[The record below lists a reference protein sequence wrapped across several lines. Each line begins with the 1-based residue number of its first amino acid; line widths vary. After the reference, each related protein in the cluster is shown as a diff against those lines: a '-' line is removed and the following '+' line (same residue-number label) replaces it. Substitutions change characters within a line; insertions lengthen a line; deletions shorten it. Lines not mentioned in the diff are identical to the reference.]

1 MQELYTKLFQQELYT
16 NSFEQFKIDYGSPE
30 GARELYNKLAVQSDL
45 YTNSFSD
52 FQRDYSIGLPES
64 QPTSQGNTVK
74 RNIGSTMLDVGV
86 TRSSAT
92 EEDNTT
98 TGLFGTQIKST
109 FDVSQNIQMPEVSYD
124 RPDTTGV
131 IDFDQSLLNLSLDV
145 PEPTTSQVPEYTNEN
160 DPFGL
165 AASLGIDTGTPEYQR
180 MLELAALLREAEQ
193 KRLEG
198 PTPMQIS
205 EEEQRITDLMMYGEE
220 PVEEEPSEEDKE
232 KEALIAKMREEGAG
246 ILESQQ
252 QGYSSEENLVR
263 ANNAEK
269 PEIQGINNWY
279 TENSDRLN
287 KIELDTPVIS
297 PNATAEEIQKAQEA
311 MQEQWSNKVE
321 ELYNQEVVEPYNE
334 ALKVYQKAVAT
345 KEKTKAREIVTEVI
359 NNNIGGWWSEENMA
373 KNLKEVLP
381 VEYQIEEGIG
391 EYSEGTATRLSVNN
405 ITITNSHGVA
415 RNFNLRSST
424 EFAKELFE
432 FLEEDPTLTD
442 EKGEEWVEQKEA
454 FSRNWLDNYFGEG
467 GSGFHAFMDDPQ
479 RVEDI
484 QAGIITIDDALK
496 EIKGRLGTEDAW
508 TLFGEKV
515 RQAYPAL
522 TDSDIDHIIKERYH
536 AEIEAHKNK
545 GLDNLA
551 AGFDERLLQ
560 GDITLT
566 ELHPGVP
573 VGEHDPD
580 RNTLNYNVNVYQAKE
595 GRTVSIKDA
604 EQFFKTYTAS
614 QINTIEDPLMR
625 ELASINMLLD
635 NQENLRY
642 AEIQFYLNKR
652 DQIIQQIKEEGGE
665 YEMLFDLTTGQL
677 IRPVGKD
684 NPFVTENTEDVTG
697 EIQQQEKELR
707 AEFASNPHLTPR
719 DMAREA
725 YEKNAKALAVLNA
738 QLNEVQR
745 FEFYRPEL
753 TLEERVQVSEPST
766 RAGVDVRDMTV
777 REALIKSN
785 YADGAEDFIEYHTD
799 AFGSKVQGGQI
810 MYFHA
815 FSADGVAQRNIL
827 RQQMRDLKIQQ
838 EALKRIYL
846 LNEDVIS
853 IEKNNAQNYTKL
865 AIMSL
870 PFAGTIGNMLAP
882 ETMAF
887 GGVPTEREVIDEY
900 IPTLTNAGI
909 EIRGDQKAYVDR
921 SFGEQ
926 FGEGLASS
934 AGILVEFAI
943 ANKAAAALRTARI
956 FSGGTKSL
964 DMILKAHKA
973 KRYWNGKQALTVAQA
988 TAAANNAKLPLSVYL
1003 AQGGYNATKSASLA
1017 SKVGVFLTESTIEG
1031 AKFASLPSSSG
1042 ARLESFATG
1051 FGFGGATQ
1059 ILSPMLGTIN
1069 ASTFSPAFQK
1079 TRFGAMM
1086 ANNAPR
1092 LEKIYNLAFK
1102 GPLSFTVGSEVGELG
1117 LALTDDLMGYEEFS
1131 GMIEEHYGDG
1141 SSNLQRW
1148 ASNWAMGTAFGF
1160 THAAAYK
1167 KAGTIESLREAKKE
1181 AEDAI
1186 FETRDNYVIR
1196 NKKTGEVFEAPSK
1209 KNYQTK
1215 DFEIIE
1221 RPGMRKWRTKKK
1233 NGEPMT
1239 QEYLVDMYQLSQN
1252 LSQQLRRSE
1261 DGLDLIDR
1269 TIGASRLKTRTLE
1282 QVKHYKEKGANVEV
1296 EYGSPET
1303 YIIRDKRTGKVREV
1317 NKKPSGSGAANYEIL
1332 MEPMGNRNAEVY
1344 YKDKDGNIMDVGL
1357 MGKKVKGSTVVVRY
1371 NVEKF
1376 AEGYAPHELGHSG
1389 MEILFGTNA
1398 RFKSDFVQK
1407 LMGIAKEIKLG
1418 VGPDGELPL
1427 FENLY
1432 DQIVEQN
1439 RLFDVEKTPWEAA
1452 KAKDWELF
1460 SHIAE
1465 HLSKPEN
1472 LRELRKANAF
1482 GKVRD
1487 LVRQTVGKE
1496 LNQEYNFTKE
1506 ADIVEFFGNYIESI
1520 NRGKNSL
1527 KVLEHLQD
1535 VIAEPSSPEARE
1547 MERLYNEQGIHFTET
1562 SRLASE
1568 SNRRRDLIKEN
1579 VDLFKN
1585 KPEGYE
1591 AKMQEN
1597 IQAIRSIDDLLVIN
1611 RPAQNESDNARKERV
1626 NRIHAG
1632 HKDVMFSKD
1641 LVGRD
1646 AQRQGEAIDAI
1657 ISSYRG
1663 KTIAVAKS
1671 QGRFETPTFENMSK
1685 SEREDFAWD
1694 ITRPELLK
1702 HLDAFNR
1709 KFRETDGKEGI
1720 ENDDLDAYLNSYIVN
1735 KLGTALKRPGIEKT
1749 EFTGTTTDLK
1759 PSQEPAY
1766 TPSEMKLNNKTDA
1779 RLRIDI
1785 RERLTD
1791 NAPEER
1797 KSKIQEG
1804 IKEHGKFVKD
1814 YIETT
1819 SDAPTSYRDL
1829 KNIKT
1834 PKEIVDKVFGKNTAE
1849 RIETIGRTLD
1859 IAKKSALPEGTLSTR
1874 TGNVELEGKA
1884 IGVANTLQTINIAK
1898 KGQPAN
1904 YKEVLYGTPKK
1915 FAEFVSKETGRL
1927 TAEADPTGQGNTPKE
1942 LLKLS
1947 RAETLK
1953 RLGIKEVEVGG
1964 GEVRYDID
1972 NTLAKEYASEPGSKS
1987 EKAIARNIEGIR
1999 KNYMEEVVRGMT
2011 YQVAME
2017 NLPAVSQK
2025 LGIATEILANQISA
2039 GKARLASKTLEMK
2052 DFTEQMEF
2060 LDQIE
2065 SKEFKDLYEK
2075 AVAEREEKAFEHAM
2089 ITHFANN
2096 PVENISKTDIKNI
2109 AKQLEAQF
2117 TFTTM
2122 TPKRAIEASMKAIAY
2137 PKSLQSIEA
2146 KYGFEALETKN
2157 LYDTIEGIR
2166 EGQAAFTM
2174 EGGIIETLTR
2184 TKGKGAFEA
2193 LIKEGVSKGAGLGT
2207 YRSHREYEV
2216 RNKRT
2221 GKVTKTNK
2229 RPSKSEIENA
2239 ENPLEILSETLIK
2252 TAEQNMIEGNTEFRS
2267 DNRFALFETAA
2278 KAQEAADGV
2287 YARLESEGVK
2297 LKDYEG
2303 SSRANSDAVGKK
2315 KRVLEGVTGK
2325 DGAWDLK
2332 AREEFDRI
2340 GEENKKA
2347 LFDGKGKSSVVEA
2360 MKDMYVN
2367 GDITYRQV
2375 RQIVE
2380 GQGGPMEGLI
2390 KKSASLAVLPET
2402 SRADIEAV
2410 YGKNWVLEHTTP
2422 AQYVKA
2428 RIYDYILSGGKAPQ
2442 AKALKLTLRD
2452 YHTTLIPESLDTMV
2466 NKILKTDLPSFHVP
2480 GMDPIESRYY
2490 MANHKSPFDLSLVNY
2505 RNNKVYSK
2513 TGLSVAEISRR
2524 GAMLRESYAE
2534 MISPRLASKNLEPTR
2549 MLEQMETMKK
2559 AVANSRNPRA
2569 KKKGMSTFDFDET
2582 LIVDGENFVVA
2593 TKDGKRVEISSEKW
2607 PIEGPKYAEQGYEFD
2622 FSDFA
2627 NVRGGTDGP
2636 LLQKMRNQIS
2646 KYGSNN
2652 VFVLTA
2658 RQQAS
2663 AEPIHSWLKSKGI
2676 DIPLENITGLGK
2688 SEGAAKAQWMLEKF
2702 AEGYNDMYFVDD
2714 ALPNVEAV
2722 REVLSQLDIKS
2733 NVQQARRL
2741 ASKDMNLEFNQMI
2754 ERKTGIGYQKIFS
2767 GAKGKMLGKRRYTQ
2781 SIVVPGA
2788 QDFMGLMQN
2797 FMGKGKRGDAD
2808 RAFFEENLVKPFARA
2823 TKEMNEARQRSSEDL
2838 KALYKDIPSV
2848 KRKLNKRLPGSAFTY
2863 DQAIRTYLWEKNGF
2877 NIPELS
2883 MRDLKSLTDV
2893 VNKDVELR
2901 NFAEQLNMI
2910 GKGTW
2915 VEPSANWI
2923 GETIV
2928 SDLFNLN
2935 NKARRAEYL
2944 QEWQENIDTIFSPT
2958 NLNKIEATQGSKF
2971 REALEDSIYR
2981 MKTGSNRPTGA
2992 NRLTNQFN
3000 NWINGSV
3007 GATMFLNM
3015 RSAMLQTISATNYI
3029 NWSFNN
3035 PVAAARAFGNQKQY
3049 WKDFS
3054 MLWNSPMLKQRRS
3067 GLEYNV
3073 QEAELA
3079 AAMAGQK
3086 NKAKAAVAWLIK
3098 KGFTPTQVADS
3109 FAICGGGAT
3118 YYRNKVR
3125 ELTKQGVSKAE
3136 AQERAFLEFQ
3146 ELTETNQQSSRADL
3160 ISQQQAS
3167 GLGRT
3172 ILAWSNTPMQYM
3184 RIQEKAARDIVN
3196 GRGDLKA
3203 NMSKIAYYGVIQSAI
3218 FSSLQ
3223 NALFRWGLEEED
3235 ENNEADNKDLNA
3247 SIDRTVNTVIDSQLR
3262 GTGVL
3267 GAALS
3272 AIRNT
3277 VLEFEKQEAKAYD
3290 DSFLSS
3296 PDHSRTVLQLTSF
3309 SPVISSKLRKL
3320 YSAGNEWN
3328 YNREA
3333 ISEMGFDIDNPAI
3346 HAGANV
3352 LEAVTN
3358 LPFARLVQKV
3368 DNIQGVLDS
3377 NNETWQRVALLMGY
3391 PKWQLGIEDTEVEEA
3406 KQRGRDRIKAIKDAE
3421 REIEKQQKEIVKA
3434 DEELAEIEDNILDQ
3448 DEEREQGAKEVQ
3460 CAAVSRSGKR
3470 CSNMALPGENFCTI
3484 HMPVPQQKDEV
3495 QCSHIKK
3502 DGKRCKMKTKNK
3514 SGKCYYHD

>member
-30 GARELYNKLAVQSDL
+30 GARELYNKLAVQSNL

-64 QPTSQGNTVK
+64 QPTSQRNAGQ
-74 RNIGSTMLDVGV
+74 RNIGSTVLNVGV

-92 EEDNTT
+92 EEDGAT
-98 TGLFGTQIKST
+98 TGLFGTQVKST

-124 RPDTTGV
+124 MPDTTGV

-145 PEPTTSQVPEYTNEN
+145 PEPTTPQTPEYTNEN
-160 DPFGL
+160 DPYGL
-165 AASLGIDTGTPEYQR
+165 FASFGIDTSSPEHQR
-180 MLELAALLREAEQ
+180 MEELGKLLREAED
-193 KRLEG
+193 KRLSG
-198 PTPMQIS
+198 PTPDAIS

-220 PVEEEPSEEDKE
+220 PVEEELSEEDKE
-232 KEALIAKMREEGAG
+232 KEALLAQMRQGQE
-246 ILESQQ
+246 

-269 PEIQGINNWY
+269 PEMQGINNWY
-279 TENSDRLN
+279 TENRDRLN
-287 KIELDTPVIS
+287 KIELDTSVIS
-297 PNATAEEIQKAQEA
+297 PNATAEEIQKAQED

-345 KEKTKAREIVTEVI
+345 KEKTKAREVVTEII
-359 NNNIGGWWSEENMA
+359 NTNIGGWWSEEKIA
-373 KNLKEVLP
+373 KELTTYLP
-381 VEYQIEEGIG
+381 NDYIVEEGIG
-391 EYSEGTATRLSVNN
+391 EDSDGSGRYLSVNN
-405 ITITNSHGVA
+405 ITITNSHGVSK
-415 RNFNLRSST
+415 NFNLRSST
-424 EFAKELFE
+424 EFTKELLT

-442 EKGEEWVEQKEA
+442 EKGEEWVEQKES
-454 FSRNWLDNYFGEG
+454 FSRTWLDNYFGEG
-467 GSGFHAFMDDPQ
+467 GSGFHAFMDDPK

-484 QAGIITIDDALK
+484 RAGIITIDDALK
-496 EIKGRLGTEDAW
+496 EVKGRLGTEDAW
-508 TLFGEKV
+508 TLFGQKV
-515 RQAYPAL
+515 RKAYPAL

-536 AEIEAHKNK
+536 AEIEGYKNK

-566 ELHPGVP
+566 TLVPGMA
-573 VGEHDPD
+573 VGEYDPTLD
-580 RNTLNYNVNVYQAKE
+580 RGVGNRPGGIVRGYQAKE
-595 GRTVSIKDA
+595 GKTVSIKDA

-625 ELASINMLLD
+625 ELASINYQLD

-642 AEIQFYLNKR
+642 AEIQSYISRR
-652 DQIIQQIKEEGGE
+652 DQIIQKVREEGGE

-684 NPFVTENTEDVTG
+684 NPFVTENTEDVSG
-697 EIQQQEKELR
+697 EIQQQENELR
-707 AEFASNPHLTPR
+707 AEFASNTNLTPR

-738 QLNEVQR
+738 KLNEVQS
-745 FEFYRPEL
+745 FEFYRPDIYFESNFA
-753 TLEERVQVSEPST
+753 TGESTQVGT
-766 RAGVDVRDMTV
+766 TNKDMTL
-777 REALIKSN
+777 REALILSNKMDSEESFMKSGTN
-785 YADGAEDFIEYHTD
+785 PLGMET
-799 AFGSKVQGGQI
+799 SGGVSN
-810 MYFHA
+810 FHHV
-815 FSADGVAQRNIL
+815 FDADGVAERNIL

-853 IEKNNAQNYTKL
+853 IEKNNAQNYAKL

-870 PFAGTIGNMLAP
+870 PFIDSIGQAFNP
-882 ETMAF
+882 EGAAF
-887 GGVPTEREVIDEY
+887 GYGNYTEREVIDEY
-900 IPTLTNAGI
+900 TTTLSNAGI
-909 EIRGDQKAYVDR
+909 EIRGDQKAYIDR

-943 ANKAAAALRTARI
+943 ANKATASLRTAKI
-956 FSGGTKSL
+956 FAGGTKSL

-1003 AQGGYNATKSASLA
+1003 AQGGYEATKGASLA

-1117 LALTDDLMGYEEFS
+1117 LMLTDDLMGYEEFS

-1148 ASNWAMGTAFGF
+1148 ANNWAMGTAFGF
-1160 THAAAYK
+1160 THKAAYK

-1186 FETRDNYVIR
+1186 FETRDNYVIF
-1196 NKKTGEVFEAPSK
+1196 NKKTGKDFEVASK

-1215 DFEIIE
+1215 DFVIVA
-1221 RPGMRKWRTKKK
+1221 RPGMRAYRTKTKDGK
-1233 NGEPMT
+1233 PMT
-1239 QEYLVDMYQLSQN
+1239 KEYFADYSQLIQS
-1252 LSQQLRRSE
+1252 LASQLRRSE
-1261 DGLDLIDR
+1261 DGLDLMDR

-1296 EYGSPET
+1296 EYGSPDT
-1303 YIIRDKRTGKVREV
+1303 YVIRDKRTGKIREV
-1317 NKKPSGSGAANYEIL
+1317 NKEPSGSGAANYEIL
-1332 MEPMGNRNAEVY
+1332 MKPMEKRNAEVY
-1344 YKDKDGNIMDVGL
+1344 YKDKDGNVMDVGL

-1371 NVEKF
+1371 NVAEF

-1398 RFKSDFVQK
+1398 RFKSDFVQQ
-1407 LMGIAKEIKLG
+1407 LMGVAKKIKLG
-1418 VGPDGELPL
+1418 VDPDGNVPL

-1439 RLFDVEKTPWEAA
+1439 RQFDVEKTPWEAA
-1452 KAKDWELF
+1452 RAKDWELF

-1472 LRELRKANAF
+1472 LRDLRKANAF
-1482 GKVRD
+1482 GELRD
-1487 LVRQTVGKE
+1487 LVKKTVGKE

-1568 SNRRRDLIKEN
+1568 SKRRRDLIKDN

-1597 IQAIRSIDDLLVIN
+1597 IQAIRSIDDLLVID
-1611 RPAQNESDNARKERV
+1611 RPAQNESDNARKERI

-1632 HKDVMFSKD
+1632 HKDIMFSKD

-1759 PSQEPAY
+1759 PGQEPVY

-1791 NAPEER
+1791 NAPEGRESQI
-1797 KSKIQEG
+1797 KKG

-1819 SDAPTSYRDL
+1819 SDIPTSYRDL

-1904 YKEVLYGTPKK
+1904 YKEVLYGTPKRI
-1915 FAEFVSKETGRL
+1915 AEFTSKETGRL

-1947 RAETLK
+1947 KAETLK
-1953 RLGIKEVEVGG
+1953 RLGIKEVELGG

-1972 NTLAKEYASEPGSKS
+1972 NTLAKEYASEPGSKN

-2011 YQVAME
+2011 YQAAME

-2039 GKARLASKTLEMK
+2039 GKARLASSRLELK

-2075 AVAEREEKAFEHAM
+2075 AVTDGEEKAFEHAM

-2096 PVENISKTDIKNI
+2096 PIENISKADIKKI
-2109 AKQLEAQF
+2109 ATQLEAQF

-2157 LYDTIEGIR
+2157 LYDSIEGIR

-2184 TKGKGAFEA
+2184 VKGKGAFEA
-2193 LIKEGVSKGAGLGT
+2193 LIKEGISKGAGLGT

-2221 GKVTKTNK
+2221 GKVTTTNK
-2229 RPSKSEIENA
+2229 KPSKSEIENP
-2239 ENPLEILSETLIK
+2239 ENPLEILSVTLIK

-2303 SSRANSDAVGKK
+2303 SSRADSDGVGKK
-2315 KRVLEGVTGK
+2315 NKVLEGVTGK
-2325 DGAWDLK
+2325 DGLWDLE
-2332 AREEFDRI
+2332 ARDKFDNI

-2347 LFDGKGKSSVVEA
+2347 LFDGKGKSSVIETI
-2360 MKDMYVN
+2360 KDMYTN

-2390 KKSASLAVLPET
+2390 KKSASLAVLPEM
-2402 SRADIEAV
+2402 SRADIEAK

-2422 AQYVKA
+2422 AQNVKA
-2428 RIYDYILSGGKAPQ
+2428 RIYDYILSKGAAPQ
-2442 AKALKLTLRD
+2442 AKALELTLRD

-2505 RNNKVYSK
+2505 RNGKVYSK
-2513 TGLSVAEISRR
+2513 TGLSVAEVSKR

-2534 MISPRLASKNLEPTR
+2534 MISPRLAEKNLEPTR
-2549 MLEQMETMKK
+2549 MLEQMENMKK

-2593 TKDGKRVEISSEKW
+2593 TKDGKRVEISSEQW

-2627 NVRGGTDGP
+2627 NVRGGADGP
-2636 LLQKMRNQIS
+2636 LLQKMKNQIS

-2663 AEPIHSWLKSKGI
+2663 AEPIHSWLRSKGI

-2722 REVLSQLDIKS
+2722 KEVLGQLDIKS

-2741 ASKDMNLEFNQMI
+2741 ASQDMNLEFNKMI
-2754 ERKTGIGYQKIFS
+2754 ERKTGIGYEKIFS

-2823 TKEMNEARQRSSEDL
+2823 NREMNESRQRASEDL

-2848 KRKLNKRLPGSAFTY
+2848 KRKLNKRLPGSAFTF

-2877 NIPELS
+2877 DIPELS
-2883 MRDLKSLTDV
+2883 MRDLKSMTDV
-2893 VNKDVELR
+2893 INKDVDLR

-2944 QEWQENIDTIFSPT
+2944 EEWQQNIDTIFTPT

-2971 REALEDSIYR
+2971 REALEDSLYR
-2981 MKTGSNRPTGA
+2981 MRTGSNRPTGA

-3035 PVAAARAFGNQKQY
+3035 PVAAAKAFGNQKQY

-3054 MLWNSPMLKQRRS
+3054 MLWNSPMLKQRRA

-3086 NKAKAAVAWLIK
+3086 NPAKAAVAWLIK
-3098 KGFTPTQVADS
+3098 KGFTPTQIADS
-3109 FAICGGGAT
+3109 FAICAGGST
-3118 YYRNKVR
+3118 YYRNKIR
-3125 ELTKQGVSKAE
+3125 ELVKQGKTKQQAE
-3136 AQERAFLEFQ
+3136 EQAFLEFQ

-3196 GRGDLKA
+3196 GRGDLKT

-3218 FSSLQ
+3218 FSALQ
-3223 NALFRWGLEEED
+3223 NALFRFGLEEED
-3235 ENNEADNKDLNA
+3235 ENNEADNKDLSA

-3352 LEAVTN
+3352 IEALSN
-3358 LPFARLVQKV
+3358 LPVARLVQKV
-3368 DNIQGVLDS
+3368 DNIQGMLDN

-3406 KQRGRDRIKAIKDAE
+3406 KQRGRDKIKAIKDAE

-3434 DEELAEIEDNILDQ
+3434 DEELAEVEDNMLDQ
-3448 DEEREQGAKEVQ
+3448 DEEREQGAEEVQ

-3484 HMPVPQQKDEV
+3484 HQQVAQQEDEV

-3502 DGKRCKMKTKNK
+3502 DGKQCKMKTKNK